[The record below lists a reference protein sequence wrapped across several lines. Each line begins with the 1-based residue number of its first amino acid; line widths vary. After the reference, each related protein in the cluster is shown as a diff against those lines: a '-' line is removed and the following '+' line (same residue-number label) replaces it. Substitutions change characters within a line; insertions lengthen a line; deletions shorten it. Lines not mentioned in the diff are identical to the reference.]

1 LCVLDTANSYETVI
15 DDSTTPTD
23 KDLESDEA
31 VWTLYQRWC
40 KAFDKKRGHAP
51 DAEMV
56 RRFKIFRYNAQ
67 DVHSHNTNVPADP
80 EEAAI
85 CLQKRR
91 EAKLLLSKGEDVS
104 HFDERRLP
112 AILGPLADGGDPFLR
127 ECDYNLLKD
136 LEKSEARR
144 AAKDVTVE

>member
-1 LCVLDTANSYETVI
+1 LYE
-15 DDSTTPTD
+15 
-23 KDLESDEA
+23 
-31 VWTLYQRWC
+31 RWC
-40 KAFDKKRGHAP
+40 KALNKKRDH
-51 DAEMV
+51 AEMV

-104 HFDERRLP
+104 HFDERHLP
-112 AILGPLADGGDPFLR
+112 AILGPNDGASKKL
-127 ECDYNLLKD
+127 
-136 LEKSEARR
+136 
-144 AAKDVTVE
+144 